1 MRGWLLR
8 GRKRFRPAILRIH
21 ALYDGRVNSEYR
33 IRTATSAD
41 LDALDAIERACF
53 PPAEAATREA
63 IQARLAHYP
72 DHFWVLE
79 ITQDSRTEESPEGSN
94 STDVSDSPESSG
106 NTAESPNDLTNT
118 ATSHRI
124 ASFVNGMVSD
134 EPHLLDAMYD
144 DASMHNPHGAW
155 QMIFGVDTLP
165 AYRTRGYAGA
175 VLQHAIDTARAEGR
189 RGVVLTCK
197 DRLVHY
203 YAKFGFA
210 DEGISGSTHGNVT
223 WHEMRLTF

>member
-1 MRGWLLR
+1 
-8 GRKRFRPAILRIH
+8 
-21 ALYDGRVNSEYR
+21 
-33 IRTATSAD
+33 
-41 LDALDAIERACF
+41 
-53 PPAEAATREA
+53 
-63 IQARLAHYP
+63 
-72 DHFWVLE
+72 
-79 ITQDSRTEESPEGSN
+79 
-94 STDVSDSPESSG
+94 
-106 NTAESPNDLTNT
+106 
-118 ATSHRI
+118 
-124 ASFVNGMVSD
+124 MVSD

-165 AYRTRGYAGA
+165 AYRKRGYAGA

-197 DRLVHY
+197 DQLVHY

-210 DEGISGSTHGNVT
+210 DEGISDSTHGNVI